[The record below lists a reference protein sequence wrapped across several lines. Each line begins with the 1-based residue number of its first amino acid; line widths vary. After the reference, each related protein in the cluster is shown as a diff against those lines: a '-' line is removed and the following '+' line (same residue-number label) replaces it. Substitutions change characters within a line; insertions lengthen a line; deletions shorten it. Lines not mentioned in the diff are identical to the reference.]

1 MQCIQWTRFFCV
13 FWTGYTQGSL
23 CCVIMCCALCVEC
36 NVAERFGQICF
47 LVEFGAVDSLNS
59 SNPVAKASLF
69 LPVFCRLFKHAWIQP
84 WKPTRDRLPNTC
96 KTWGIYDWTQKKQT
110 IQTPSTS
117 GGMTGRLGI
126 GIIWKN
132 TEFHLA
138 SGNWTIDKLPFFCI
152 PIFEAIKLAPW
163 EFFRVFGFRRGWF
176 FRRVRLRGCWSR
188 SVVRYTYGSCT
199 GDTASKWLD
208 LSMVMFVFWDVK
220 GKPPSKKKWPEHI
233 GEMIYE
239 CCLSLTDV

>member
-1 MQCIQWTRFFCV
+1 MPPPPRNRVLIRPYLRDHGGSYFHHKAGCFLGEVAARGVPWTSHDMPSCSIPGLDMGSHHFGTYSKIVWYKIVRCNVYNGHVFFCV

-96 KTWGIYDWTQKKQT
+96 KTWWIYDWTQKKN
-110 IQTPSTS
+110 
-117 GGMTGRLGI
+117 R
-126 GIIWKN
+126 
-132 TEFHLA
+132 
-138 SGNWTIDKLPFFCI
+138 
-152 PIFEAIKLAPW
+152 
-163 EFFRVFGFRRGWF
+163 
-176 FRRVRLRGCWSR
+176 
-188 SVVRYTYGSCT
+188 
-199 GDTASKWLD
+199 
-208 LSMVMFVFWDVK
+208 
-220 GKPPSKKKWPEHI
+220 PSKHRQPQEVWLE
-233 GEMIYE
+233 
-239 CCLSLTDV
+239 D